1 MTRRGLASPGDRL
14 LALSLALCLLVLSGL
29 VFPQTVR
36 HAGHHAHHQAATH
49 ASALC
54 TWMCAAGQGLESVA
68 LLVNESV
75 SPVTTLDVAAT
86 GTIDGVVPP
95 PSQSRG
101 PPLLS

>member
-1 MTRRGLASPGDRL
+1 MTRCRIAPISVRF
-14 LALSLALCLLVLSGL
+14 LALSLALCLLTLSGL
-29 VFPQTVR
+29 VFPQAVM

-54 TWMCAAGQGLESVA
+54 TWMCAAGQGLESVV
-68 LLVNESV
+68 LLITESI
-75 SPVTTLDVAAT
+75 SPVTTLD
-86 GTIDGVVPP
+86 GTVPDSIDGIVPT